1 MYIPI
6 SNAGFQ
12 LGLSSTEGIG
22 FIFSPQDVT
31 AVNTLAGTSVTSPIH
46 NYAEIASLWE
56 RVMIDYVVIEISS
69 RMTDKTSGSTGTT
82 ACPIIFYARDNND
95 IYGNTLN
102 ITQQQAGVKT
112 WHATSNLPD
121 CKITVRPSFQRI
133 VYYTAIVSSY
143 EPARGFVVSDTAIP
157 HYGLR
162 MATLLGQLDAQ
173 GIFLRF
179 TYHYRCKDVK

>member
-82 ACPIIFYARDNND
+82 ACPIIFMLE
-95 IYGNTLN
+95 I
-102 ITQQQAGVKT
+102 IM
-112 WHATSNLPD
+112 
-121 CKITVRPSFQRI
+121 IF
-133 VYYTAIVSSY
+133 TAI
-143 EPARGFVVSDTAIP
+143 
-157 HYGLR
+157 L
-162 MATLLGQLDAQ
+162 
-173 GIFLRF
+173 
-179 TYHYRCKDVK
+179 